1 MGTNDPIEPLLL
13 KSKNRLDLLSNIDF
27 VSMATV
33 QLVASG
39 IISGNSSKEDI
50 ESHLVSL
57 CDKVFSVQQI
67 VAEAVKERISIEEQE
82 IKVLSEY
89 LPKH

>member
-1 MGTNDPIEPLLL
+1 MNVKDPIEPLLSQ
-13 KSKNRLDLLSNIDF
+13 SKNRLDLLKNIEF
-27 VSMATV
+27 ITAATV
-33 QLVASG
+33 HLV
-39 IISGNSSKEDI
+39 GNGVVSEHSSKEDI

-57 CDKVFSVQQI
+57 CDKVLSVQQT
-67 VAEAVKERISIEEQE
+67 VAEAVRERISIEKQE

>member
-1 MGTNDPIEPLLL
+1 MGTKDPIEPLLL

-39 IISGNSSKEDI
+39 IISENSSKEDI
-50 ESHLVSL
+50 ESRLVSL
-57 CDKVFSVQQI
+57 CDKVLSVQQI